1 MGRTWLTYVS
11 VFALLACGEQ
21 ALLEGEV
28 VSTVS
33 DPENVVT
40 VSVTRE
46 GHGATVP
53 WVYRVYVQ
61 PTTGDGAHEL
71 LRADKAQDLT
81 AAWLKPDTLRISM
94 KCGRI
99 FMFQNFFDVMTVDG
113 ALKKRITVQL
123 DNGGLCAA

>member
-1 MGRTWLTYVS
+1 MRRAWFACVAAL
-11 VFALLACGEQ
+11 ALLACGKQ
-21 ALLEGEV
+21 ASLEGDV

-40 VSVTRE
+40 VSVTRA

-61 PTTGDGAHEL
+61 PTTADRGHEL
-71 LRADKAQDLT
+71 LRADKVQALDV
-81 AAWLKPDTLRISM
+81 AWLRPDTLRVSM

-99 FMFQNFFDVMTVDG
+99 FQFQNFFDVMADDG
-113 ALKKRITVQL
+113 TLKKRITVQL
-123 DNGGLCAA
+123 ENGGLCSA